1 MAGRTLPRGV
11 RIGLWS
17 LAGVVGL
24 IVVAGVVVALSFDP
38 DSLKPR
44 VEAAVKQATGRELT
58 LGGRIRLGLSL
69 RPTLTVS
76 GVSLA
81 NPPGFSRPA
90 MATLERMDVKLALIP
105 LLSRR
110 IEIDQ
115 LVLVKPDIMLET
127 NAQGRPNWQFTPQ
140 TSPSAPQPG
149 AAVPQKSASAISVAD
164 VRIEN
169 GTLTWRDDVTG
180 RNAVLGL
187 TSARAT
193 AASPD
198 SDLHVT
204 ASATYNGAPFTLA
217 GDFGPLTR
225 LQETGTSG
233 AWPAKLQMEAAG
245 AKLALDGTIAQP
257 QEVRGYAIK
266 VAANVPDLAALAPF
280 LPGQRLPPLHDVSLA
295 AQVADNGAAGP
306 QISGL
311 TLHVGPSDL
320 SGTVAGLKLDK
331 LDVTAPQLDQPAH
344 VAAQG
349 SFDNSPATLAGTVGA
364 PAGLLLGAKA
374 AAPIPIDLDL
384 HALGSNLT
392 VKGTAARTPDG
403 RPSVQAAVASDMID
417 LDAVSAAL
425 AQPTAHAAAAPTA
438 PPVAKPATSG
448 HVIPDTPIPFGPL
461 RLANADVKLSVAQ
474 LKSRGVLYRA
484 IATHLSLQDGRL
496 QLDPVTADL
505 PEGHL
510 DATLS
515 VDATQA
521 SPPVA
526 LRLRIPVLA
535 LKPLLAAM
543 GEPDYI
549 NGNMNVQ
556 ADLHGAGATPHAIA
570 ASLDGSLGLSLA
582 NGTVDNRLLGSTLGS
597 VLRAVNLLD
606 LVGRGGTSQVQCF
619 AARLDANHGI
629 ATVRSLVFASSLLSM
644 DGDGSL
650 NLGNETLDLRVRP
663 ETRIAGTG
671 LVVPMRI
678 TGPFRSPSTAP
689 DPTATVTQNAGT
701 VAGAVLGSTTP
712 MGLIA
717 GALGAKQLQG
727 GSEADCGAALAAA
740 RGTAGPAA
748 QSNPAQQAAPQQKQK
763 QKLPDVGSAL
773 KQLFR

>member
-24 IVVAGVVVALSFDP
+24 IVVAGVVLALSFDP
-38 DSLKPR
+38 NSLKPR
-44 VEAAVKQATGRELT
+44 VEAAVKQATGRDLT
-58 LGGRIRLGLSL
+58 LAGRIRLGLSL
-69 RPTLTVS
+69 QPTLVVS

-81 NPPGFSRPA
+81 NPSGFSRPA
-90 MATLERMDVKLALIP
+90 MATLERLDLKLALIP
-105 LLSRR
+105 LLSHRV
-110 IEIDQ
+110 EIDQ

-127 NAQGRPNWQFTPQ
+127 NAQGRTNWQFTPQ
-140 TSPSAPQPG
+140 TNPSAPQPG
-149 AAVPQKSASAISVAD
+149 TPASPKNASAISVAD
-164 VRIEN
+164 LRIEN
-169 GTLTWRDDVTG
+169 GILTWRDDITG
-180 RNAVLGL
+180 RNAVVGL
-187 TSARAT
+187 TSVRAT

-198 SDLHVT
+198 SDLHLT

-225 LQETGTSG
+225 LQETGASG

-280 LPGQRLPPLHDVSLA
+280 LPEQKLPPLHDVSLA
-295 AQVADNGAAGP
+295 AQVADNGTAVP
-306 QISGL
+306 QVSGV
-311 TLHVGPSDL
+311 TLHVGASDL

-331 LDVTAPQLDQPAH
+331 LDVTAPQLDQPVH
-344 VAAQG
+344 VAGQG
-349 SFDNSPATLAGTVGA
+349 SFDNSSATLAGTVGA
-364 PAGLLLGAKA
+364 PAGLLSGAK
-374 AAPIPIDLDL
+374 AAPIPIDLGL
-384 HALGSNLT
+384 QVLGSSLT
-392 VKGTAARTPDG
+392 VKGTAARTADG

-417 LDAVSAAL
+417 LDAVSAAF
-425 AQPTAHAAAAPTA
+425 AKPPVHAAGAPAAPPA
-438 PPVAKPATSG
+438 AKPAAGG
-448 HVIPDTPIPFGPL
+448 HVIPDTPIPFGEL
-461 RLANADVKLSVAQ
+461 RLANADVTLNIAQ
-474 LKSRGVLYRA
+474 LKSHGVLYRA

-496 QLDPVTADL
+496 RIDPVAADL

-515 VDATQA
+515 ADATQA

-549 NGNMNVQ
+549 NGNMDVQ
-556 ADLHGAGATPHAIA
+556 ADLHGAGVTPHAIA

-606 LVGRGGTSQVQCF
+606 LVGRGGSSQVQCF
-619 AARLDANHGI
+619 AARLDASHGI

-671 LVVPMRI
+671 LVVPLRI
-678 TGPFRSPSTAP
+678 TGPFRSPSSAP
-689 DPTATVTQNAGT
+689 DPAATVAQNAGT

-717 GALGAKQLQG
+717 GALGAKPLQG
-727 GSEADCGAALAAA
+727 GAQADCGAALAAA
-740 RGTAGPAA
+740 RGTAVPAA
-748 QSNPAQQAAPQQKQK
+748 QSNPGPLAAPQQKQK

>member
-1 MAGRTLPRGV
+1 MG
-11 RIGLWS
+11 
-17 LAGVVGL
+17 
-24 IVVAGVVVALSFDP
+24 
-38 DSLKPR
+38 
-44 VEAAVKQATGRELT
+44 
-58 LGGRIRLGLSL
+58 
-69 RPTLTVS
+69 
-76 GVSLA
+76 
-81 NPPGFSRPA
+81 
-90 MATLERMDVKLALIP
+90 
-105 LLSRR
+105 
-110 IEIDQ
+110 
-115 LVLVKPDIMLET
+115 
-127 NAQGRPNWQFTPQ
+127 
-140 TSPSAPQPG
+140 
-149 AAVPQKSASAISVAD
+149 D

-169 GTLTWRDDVTG
+169 GTVTWRDDVTG
-180 RNAVLGL
+180 RSAVLGL
-187 TSARAT
+187 TSMQAT

-198 SDLHVT
+198 SDLRVT

-217 GDFGPLTR
+217 GDFGPLAR
-225 LQETGTSG
+225 LQETQSSG

-245 AKLALDGTIAQP
+245 AKLALEGTIAQP

-295 AQVADNGAAGP
+295 AQVADNGTAVP
-306 QISGL
+306 QVSGVA
-311 TLHVGPSDL
+311 LHVGASDL

-331 LDVTAPQLDQPAH
+331 LDVTAPQLDQPVH
-344 VAAQG
+344 VAGQG
-349 SFDNSPATLAGTVGA
+349 SFDGSPATLAGTVGA
-364 PAGLLLGAKA
+364 PAGLLSGAKA
-374 AAPIPIDLDL
+374 AAPIPIDLGL
-384 HALGSNLT
+384 QVLGSSLT
-392 VKGTAARTPDG
+392 VKGTVARTADG

-417 LDAVSAAL
+417 LDAVSAAF
-425 AQPTAHAAAAPTA
+425 AKPTVHAAAAPAA
-438 PPVAKPATSG
+438 PPAAKPAAGG
-448 HVIPDTPIPFGPL
+448 HMIPDTPIPFDLL
-461 RLANADVKLSVAQ
+461 RPANADVKLSVAQ
-474 LKSRGVLYRA
+474 LKSHGVLYRA

-496 QLDPVTADL
+496 RLDPVAADL

-515 VDATQA
+515 ADATQA

-549 NGNMNVQ
+549 NGNMDVQ

-570 ASLDGSLGLSLA
+570 SSLDGSLGLSLA

-597 VLRAVNLLD
+597 VLGAVNLLD
-606 LVGRGGTSQVQCF
+606 LVGRGGSSQVQCF

-644 DGDGSL
+644 DGVGSL

-671 LVVPMRI
+671 LVVPLRI
-678 TGPFRSPSTAP
+678 TGPFRSPSSAP

-701 VAGAVLGSTTP
+701 VAGAVLGNTTP

-717 GALGAKQLQG
+717 GALGVKQLQG
-727 GSEADCGAALAAA
+727 GLAADCGAALAAA
-740 RGTAGPAA
+740 RGTAAPAA
-748 QSNPAQQAAPQQKQK
+748 QSNPAPQAAPQQKQK

>member
-1 MAGRTLPRGV
+1 V
-11 RIGLWS
+11 
-17 LAGVVGL
+17 
-24 IVVAGVVVALSFDP
+24 
-38 DSLKPR
+38 
-44 VEAAVKQATGRELT
+44 
-58 LGGRIRLGLSL
+58 
-69 RPTLTVS
+69 
-76 GVSLA
+76 
-81 NPPGFSRPA
+81 
-90 MATLERMDVKLALIP
+90 
-105 LLSRR
+105 
-110 IEIDQ
+110 
-115 LVLVKPDIMLET
+115 
-127 NAQGRPNWQFTPQ
+127 
-140 TSPSAPQPG
+140 
-149 AAVPQKSASAISVAD
+149 
-164 VRIEN
+164 
-169 GTLTWRDDVTG
+169 
-180 RNAVLGL
+180 
-187 TSARAT
+187 
-193 AASPD
+193 
-198 SDLHVT
+198 
-204 ASATYNGAPFTLA
+204 
-217 GDFGPLTR
+217 
-225 LQETGTSG
+225 
-233 AWPAKLQMEAAG
+233 
-245 AKLALDGTIAQP
+245 
-257 QEVRGYAIK
+257 
-266 VAANVPDLAALAPF
+266 
-280 LPGQRLPPLHDVSLA
+280 
-295 AQVADNGAAGP
+295 P

-311 TLHVGPSDL
+311 TLHVGASDL

-331 LDVTAPQLDQPAH
+331 LDVTAAQLDQPAH
-344 VAAQG
+344 VAGQG

-364 PAGLLLGAKA
+364 PAGLLSGAKA
-374 AAPIPIDLDL
+374 TAPMPIDLEL

-425 AQPTAHAAAAPTA
+425 AKPTGPVAAAPPS
-438 PPVAKPATSG
+438 PPAAKPTAG
-448 HVIPDTPIPFGPL
+448 GRVIPDTPIPFEPL
-461 RLANADVKLSVAQ
+461 RLANADVKLSIAQ
-474 LKSRGVLYRA
+474 LKSHGVLYRA

-496 QLDPVTADL
+496 RLDPVAADL

-515 VDATQA
+515 ADATQA
-521 SPPVA
+521 APPVA

-556 ADLHGAGATPHAIA
+556 ADLHGAGASPHAIA

-582 NGTVDNRLLGSTLGS
+582 NGTIDNRLLGSTLGS
-597 VLRAVNLLD
+597 VLREVNLLD
-606 LVGRGGTSQVQCF
+606 LVGRGGASQVQCF

-663 ETRIAGTG
+663 ETRIAGTA

-678 TGPFRSPSTAP
+678 TGPFRSPSSAP

-701 VAGAVLGSTTP
+701 VAGAVLGNTTP

-717 GALGAKQLQG
+717 GALGVKQLQG

-740 RGTAGPAA
+740 RGTAVPAA
-748 QSNPAQQAAPQQKQK
+748 QSNPAPQAAPQQKQK

>member
-24 IVVAGVVVALSFDP
+24 VVIAGVVVALSFDP

-58 LGGRIRLGLSL
+58 LAGRIRLGLSL

-81 NPPGFSRPA
+81 NPLGFSRPA
-90 MATLERMDVKLALIP
+90 MATLERLDVKLALIP

-140 TSPSAPQPG
+140 SSPNAPRTG
-149 AAVPQKSASAISVAD
+149 TAAPQKSASAISVGD

-198 SDLHVT
+198 SDLHLT
-204 ASATYNGAPFTLA
+204 ASATYNGAPFSLA
-217 GDFGPLTR
+217 GVFGPLTR
-225 LQETGTSG
+225 LQETGASG
-233 AWPAKLQMEAAG
+233 AWPAQLQMEAAG

-257 QEVRGYAIK
+257 QEVKGYAIK

-295 AQVADNGAAGP
+295 AQVADNATAVP
-306 QISGL
+306 QISGV
-311 TLHVGPSDL
+311 TLHVGASDL

-331 LDVTAPQLDQPAH
+331 LDVTAPQLDQPVH
-344 VAAQG
+344 VAGQG

-364 PAGLLLGAKA
+364 PAGMLPGANA

-392 VKGTAARTPDG
+392 VNGTAARTPDG
-403 RPSVQAAVASDMID
+403 RPSVQAAVTSEMID

-425 AQPTAHAAAAPTA
+425 AKPTAHAAAAPAAPTA
-438 PPVAKPATSG
+438 AKPAAGG
-448 HVIPDTPIPFGPL
+448 HVIPDTPIPFELL
-461 RLANADVKLSVAQ
+461 RLANADVKLSIAQ

-496 QLDPVTADL
+496 RLDPVAADL

-515 VDATQA
+515 ADATQA

-535 LKPLLAAM
+535 LRPLLAAM
-543 GEPDYI
+543 SKPDYI
-549 NGNMNVQ
+549 NGNMDVQ

-570 ASLDGSLGLSLA
+570 ASLDGSVGLSLA

-597 VLRAVNLLD
+597 VLRSVNMLD

-619 AARLDANHGI
+619 AARVDASHGI

-663 ETRIAGTG
+663 ETRIAGTS
-671 LVVPMRI
+671 LMVPLRI
-678 TGPFRSPSTAP
+678 TGPFRSPNSAP
-689 DPTATVTQNAGT
+689 DPTATVAENAGT
-701 VAGAVLGSTTP
+701 VAGAVLGNTTP

-717 GALGAKQLQG
+717 GALGAKQLEG
-727 GSEADCGAALAAA
+727 GSHADCGAASAAA
-740 RGTAGPAA
+740 RGTAVPAA
-748 QSNPAQQAAPQQKQK
+748 QASPAPQAAPPPKQK

>member
-1 MAGRTLPRGV
+1 MALRTLPRGV

-24 IVVAGVVVALSFDP
+24 VVVAGVIVALSFDP

-58 LGGRIRLGLSL
+58 LAGRIRLGLSL
-69 RPTLTVS
+69 RPTLTVN
-76 GVSLA
+76 GASLA

-90 MATLERMDVKLALIP
+90 MATLERLDVKLALIP
-105 LLSRR
+105 LLRR
-110 IEIDQ
+110 QIEIDQ

-127 NAQGRPNWQFTPQ
+127 NAQGRPNWQFAPQ
-140 TSPSAPQPG
+140 TSPSAPQPS
-149 AAVPQKSASAISVAD
+149 AAASQKNASAISVAD
-164 VRIEN
+164 VRIDN

-180 RNAVLGL
+180 RNAVLGI

-217 GDFGPLTR
+217 GDFGPLIR
-225 LQETGTSG
+225 LQEAGASG

-257 QEVRGYAIK
+257 QEVKGYAIK
-266 VAANVPDLAALAPF
+266 VAADVPDLAALAPF

-295 AQVADNGAAGP
+295 AQVADSGAAVP

-311 TLHVGPSDL
+311 TLHVGASDL

-331 LDVTAPQLDQPAH
+331 LDVTAAQLDQPAH
-344 VAAQG
+344 VAGQG

-364 PAGLLLGAKA
+364 PAGLLSGAKA
-374 AAPIPIDLDL
+374 TAPMPIDLEL

-425 AQPTAHAAAAPTA
+425 AKPTGPVATAPASPPAAKPTA
-438 PPVAKPATSG
+438 G
-448 HVIPDTPIPFGPL
+448 GRVIPDTPIPFEPL
-461 RLANADVKLSVAQ
+461 RLANADVKLSIAQ
-474 LKSRGVLYRA
+474 LKSHGVLYRA

-496 QLDPVTADL
+496 RLDPVAADL

-515 VDATQA
+515 ADATQA
-521 SPPVA
+521 APPVA

-556 ADLHGAGATPHAIA
+556 ADLHGAGASPHAIA

-582 NGTVDNRLLGSTLGS
+582 NGTIDNRLLGSTLGS
-597 VLRAVNLLD
+597 VLREVNLLD
-606 LVGRGGTSQVQCF
+606 LVGRGGASQVQCF

-678 TGPFRSPSTAP
+678 TGPFRSPSSAP

-701 VAGAVLGSTTP
+701 VAGAVLGNTTP

-717 GALGAKQLQG
+717 GALGVKQLQG

-740 RGTAGPAA
+740 RGTAVPAA
-748 QSNPAQQAAPQQKQK
+748 QSNPAPQAAPQQKQK

>member
-24 IVVAGVVVALSFDP
+24 VLIAGVVVALSFDP

-58 LGGRIRLGLSL
+58 LAGRIRLGLSL
-69 RPTLTVS
+69 QPTLTVS

-90 MATLERMDVKLALIP
+90 MATLERLDVKLALIP
-105 LLSRR
+105 LLRR
-110 IEIDQ
+110 QIEIDQ

-140 TSPSAPQPG
+140 TSPNVPQPG
-149 AAVPQKSASAISVAD
+149 TAPSHKDASAISVGD

-198 SDLHVT
+198 SDLHLT
-204 ASATYNGAPFTLA
+204 ASATYNGAPFSLA
-217 GDFGPLTR
+217 GVFGPLTR
-225 LQETGTSG
+225 LQETGAPV
-233 AWPAKLQMEAAG
+233 AWPAQLQMEAAG

-257 QEVRGYAIK
+257 QEVRGYVLK

-280 LPGQRLPPLHDVSLA
+280 LPGRRLPPLHDVSLA
-295 AQVADNGAAGP
+295 AQVADNGTAVP

-311 TLHVGPSDL
+311 TLHVGASDL

-331 LDVTAPQLDQPAH
+331 LDVTAPQFDQPVH
-344 VAAQG
+344 VAGQG

-364 PAGLLLGAKA
+364 PAGMLPGAKA

-384 HALGSNLT
+384 HALGSSLT

-403 RPSVQAAVASDMID
+403 RPSVQAAVASEMID

-425 AQPTAHAAAAPTA
+425 AKPTA
-438 PPVAKPATSG
+438 PAAVAPAAPPAVKPAAGG
-448 HVIPDTPIPFGPL
+448 HVIPDTPIPFDLL
-461 RLANADVKLSVAQ
+461 RLANADVKLSIAQ
-474 LKSRGVLYRA
+474 LRSHGVLYRA
-484 IATHLSLQDGRL
+484 IAAHLSLQDGRL
-496 QLDPVTADL
+496 RLDPVAADL

-510 DATLS
+510 DATLTA
-515 VDATQA
+515 DATQA

-543 GEPDYI
+543 GKPDYI
-549 NGNMNVQ
+549 NGNMDVQ

-570 ASLDGSLGLSLA
+570 ASLDGSLELSLA

-597 VLRAVNLLD
+597 VLRAVNVLD
-606 LVGRGGTSQVQCF
+606 LVGRGGTSQVQCL
-619 AARLDANHGI
+619 ATRVDANHGI
-629 ATVRSLVFASSLLSM
+629 ATVRSLVFVSSLLSM

-689 DPTATVTQNAGT
+689 DPTAAVAENAGT

-717 GALGAKQLQG
+717 GALGAKQLEG
-727 GSEADCGAALAAA
+727 GSHADCGAALAAA
-740 RGTAGPAA
+740 RGTTVPAA
-748 QSNPAQQAAPQQKQK
+748 QASPAPQAAPQPKRK

>member
-58 LGGRIRLGLSL
+58 LGGPIRLGLSL
-69 RPTLTVS
+69 RPTLTAS

-90 MATLERMDVKLALIP
+90 MATLERLDVKLALIP

-140 TSPSAPQPG
+140 SSPSAPQTG
-149 AAVPQKSASAISVAD
+149 TAAAQKNASAISVGD

-169 GTLTWRDDVTG
+169 GTVTWRDDVSG
-180 RNAVLGL
+180 RSAVLGL
-187 TSARAT
+187 TSMQAT

-198 SDLHVT
+198 SDLRVT

-225 LQETGTSG
+225 LQETAASG

-245 AKLALDGTIAQP
+245 AKLALEGTIAQP

-280 LPGQRLPPLHDVSLA
+280 LPGQRLPPLHDVSLT
-295 AQVADNGAAGP
+295 AQVADNGTAVP
-306 QISGL
+306 QVSGV
-311 TLHVGPSDL
+311 TLHVGASDL
-320 SGTVAGLKLDK
+320 SGTVAGLRLDK
-331 LDVTAPQLDQPAH
+331 LDVTAPQLDQPVH
-344 VAAQG
+344 VAGQG

-364 PAGLLLGAKA
+364 PAGLLSGAKA
-374 AAPIPIDLDL
+374 AGPIPIDLGL
-384 HALGSNLT
+384 QVLGSSLT
-392 VKGTAARTPDG
+392 VKGTVARTADG
-403 RPSVQAAVASDMID
+403 RPSVQAAVASDLID
-417 LDAVSAAL
+417 LDAVSAAF
-425 AQPTAHAAAAPTA
+425 AKPTVHAAAAPTA
-438 PPVAKPATSG
+438 PPAAKPAAGG
-448 HVIPDTPIPFGPL
+448 HMIPDTPIPFDLL

-474 LKSRGVLYRA
+474 LKSHGALYRA

-496 QLDPVTADL
+496 RLDPVAADL

-515 VDATQA
+515 ADATQA

-526 LRLRIPVLA
+526 VRLRIPVLS

-549 NGNMNVQ
+549 NGNMDVQ

-606 LVGRGGTSQVQCF
+606 LVGRGGSSQVQCF

-717 GALGAKQLQG
+717 GALGVKQLQG
-727 GSEADCGAALAAA
+727 GSGADCGAALAAA
-740 RGTAGPAA
+740 RGTAAPAA
-748 QSNPAQQAAPQQKQK
+748 PPNPAPQAAPQQKQK

>member
-1 MAGRTLPRGV
+1 
-11 RIGLWS
+11 
-17 LAGVVGL
+17 
-24 IVVAGVVVALSFDP
+24 
-38 DSLKPR
+38 
-44 VEAAVKQATGRELT
+44 
-58 LGGRIRLGLSL
+58 
-69 RPTLTVS
+69 
-76 GVSLA
+76 
-81 NPPGFSRPA
+81 

-225 LQETGTSG
+225 LRETGTSG

-570 ASLDGSLGLSLA
+570 ASLDGSLGSEP
-582 NGTVDNRLLGSTLGS
+582 GQRNRGQPSAGQH
-597 VLRAVNLLD
+597 A
-606 LVGRGGTSQVQCF
+606 
-619 AARLDANHGI
+619 GI
-629 ATVRSLVFASSLLSM
+629 
-644 DGDGSL
+644 G
-650 NLGNETLDLRVRP
+650 
-663 ETRIAGTG
+663 
-671 LVVPMRI
+671 
-678 TGPFRSPSTAP
+678 
-689 DPTATVTQNAGT
+689 
-701 VAGAVLGSTTP
+701 
-712 MGLIA
+712 
-717 GALGAKQLQG
+717 
-727 GSEADCGAALAAA
+727 AA
-740 RGTAGPAA
+740 RGEPARSGRSRRDQPSAMLRRPLGRKPWDRHRAVAGVRFVTAQHGWGWQPEPWQRNARSARAA
-748 QSNPAQQAAPQQKQK
+748 RDKDCRNWTGGADADHWPVQVAEYRARPNSDSYSECGHRGGSRCWAARRRW
-763 QKLPDVGSAL
+763 D
-773 KQLFR
+773 